1 MQLIENGGEHR
12 EIVSITCN
20 MTELDVI
27 GLDAGGS
34 RLAQGEA
41 QKFTL
46 NPDYASTAPE
56 DCPLF
61 LEPVKREIGHFM
73 VCQTCDHSDIAYEFE
88 EVPVAITRRTQ
99 ILYPRNP
106 PVQKSWGS
114 TPRGRRS

>member
-1 MQLIENGGEHR
+1 MQLIEMGGEQR

-27 GLDAGGS
+27 GMDADGI
-34 RLAQGEA
+34 RLAPGEA
-41 QKFTL
+41 QEFTL
-46 NPDYASTAPE
+46 NPEYTATVPE

-61 LEPVKREIGHFM
+61 LEPVEREIAQFA
-73 VCQTCDHSDIAYEFE
+73 VCQTCEHADISYEFE
-88 EVPVAITRRTQ
+88 EVPAAIIPRTQ
-99 ILYPRNP
+99 KLRPPKP